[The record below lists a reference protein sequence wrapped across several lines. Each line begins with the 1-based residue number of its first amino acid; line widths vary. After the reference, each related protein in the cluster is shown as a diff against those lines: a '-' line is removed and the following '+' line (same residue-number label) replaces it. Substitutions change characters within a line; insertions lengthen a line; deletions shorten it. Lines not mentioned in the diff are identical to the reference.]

1 MLKMR
6 IERAPLT
13 EGENRVILDEYNRLT
28 AGQIP
33 MDEFVHWVTD
43 NPAGQAWHAILETKE
58 GRIVGHTS
66 VFPLRTHFGSGTII
80 PAKSEYSFL
89 HEDFRKEKIHNY
101 ENAGKSAFIILL
113 DELFKH
119 CRRNGWGPIF
129 ASTNEKNQVF
139 TRKVGLRPVEFP
151 LWECLLVLK
160 PRQAS
165 RLTPN
170 LRKWH
175 RLGLFS
181 AGVAQKAVWSLAAS
195 LLSSGNGI
203 CEVPV
208 GKNGFPAES
217 ARLSFFEDAES
228 LKWRYLEG
236 QYVRLDIESAAGN
249 YVIAKRGSAEKFL
262 RVCQWRLG
270 GAERPTPILAAL
282 FRQAQRD
289 GSLGVRWAVYDSQ
302 PCSEKLVRHMRQ
314 AGFLCVR
321 RMRTVMVHK
330 GEERFLDPSLWSM
343 NDSLFSF
350 DP

>member
-1 MLKMR
+1 MLRMR
-6 IERAPLT
+6 IERAPLK
-13 EGENRVILDEYNRLT
+13 ESENRVILDEYNRLT
-28 AGQIP
+28 EGRIP
-33 MDEFVHWVTD
+33 IDEFVHWVRD
-43 NPAGQAWHAILETKE
+43 NPAGQAWHAILETEE

-66 VFPLRTHFGSGTII
+66 VFPLRTSFGTGTII

-89 HEDFRKEKIHNY
+89 HEDFRKERIHDY

-151 LWECLLVLK
+151 LWECLLVLR

-170 LRKWH
+170 LTKWH

-181 AGVAQKAVWSLAAS
+181 AGIAQKAVWSLAAP
-195 LLSSGNGI
+195 LLSSGNGLH
-203 CEVPV
+203 EVPV
-208 GKNGFPAES
+208 GKYGFPVEGT
-217 ARLSFFEDAES
+217 RVSFFEDAES
-228 LKWRYLEG
+228 LKWRYLDG
-236 QYVRLDIESAAGN
+236 QYVRFDIESAAGN
-249 YVIAKRGSAEKFL
+249 YVIAKRGSAAKFL
-262 RVCQWRLG
+262 RVCQWRLA
-270 GAERPTPILAAL
+270 GAKRPTQILAAL
-282 FRQAQRD
+282 VGQARRD
-289 GSLGVRWAVYDSQ
+289 GALGVRWAVYDGE
-302 PCSEKLVRHMRQ
+302 PCSEELIRHMRQ
-314 AGFLCVR
+314 AVFLCVR
-321 RMRTVMVHK
+321 RIRTVMVHK
-330 GEERFLDPSLWSM
+330 GEERYLDPSLWSI